1 MKFLYS
7 TVVSVGPAVLL
18 LALILMLVYFLNWR
32 SAPEP
37 KKHLSAGVYVLVSL
51 AAGAAAFLAGA
62 AAGIWLAC
70 SSADSSNLCGL
81 VGVFGLGPLFA
92 GVAIWS
98 CAYSLTRAPKEVP
111 LGGNAK
117 QAP

>member
-1 MKFLYS
+1 MQFLYS

-18 LALILMLVYFLNWR
+18 LALIFMLIYFLSWR

-37 KKHLSAGVYVLVSL
+37 KKHLSGWIYLLLCLVAAVPAFIAGT
-51 AAGAAAFLAGA
+51 

-70 SSADSSNLCGL
+70 SSPDSSNLCGL
-81 VGVFGLGPLFA
+81 VGVFGLGPLLA
-92 GVAIWS
+92 GVAIWC
-98 CAYSLTRAPKEVP
+98 CAYFLTK
-111 LGGNAK
+111 NAK

>member
-7 TVVSVGPAVLL
+7 TVVSIGPAVLL
-18 LALILMLVYFLNWR
+18 LGLVMIMVHFLNWR

-37 KKHLSAGVYVLVSL
+37 KKKQLSGWRYLFLCLGAGVPAFV
-51 AAGAAAFLAGA
+51 AGT

-70 SSADSSNLCGL
+70 SSPDSGNLCGL
-81 VGVFGLGPLFA
+81 VGVFCLGPLIA

-98 CAYSLTRAPKEVP
+98 CAYFLTRAPK
-111 LGGNAK
+111 
-117 QAP
+117 